1 MVLWFVSHQS
11 PDEIQKQIDFSDG
24 YLEELQ
30 VARRL
35 ARNTIA
41 SYSRDIR
48 KLAQFAKAQRKNN
61 KDLTSSDLQKFVRT
75 LNSSNLC
82 AASVRR
88 VVACT
93 RGFFRFLIREGHA
106 KKNPAEDLTGP
117 RADSRL
123 PKDLTWDEVEAFIEQ
138 PDTTKAIG
146 LRDRALLELL
156 YATGMRVSELLALR
170 PENLNLN
177 RGYLVCLGKGNK
189 ERVIPI
195 GDQAVFW
202 VSKYSRE
209 ARSRILGKRT
219 SNALFVTS
227 WSPRLSREKFWK
239 KLKQYALAAGLE
251 RNVTPHMLRHSF
263 ATHLLKHG
271 ADLITIQ
278 QLLGHVDVSTTL
290 IYTSIMNVR
299 LQQIY
304 KETHPRK

>member
-1 MVLWFVSHQS
+1 MVLWLVPYDS
-11 PDEIQKQIDFSDG
+11 PRKHRNKVDLGDA

-41 SYSRDIR
+41 SYSRDI
-48 KLAQFAKAQRKNN
+48 QQ
-61 KDLTSSDLQKFVRT
+61 KDIDTLTAGDLQEFVRT
-75 LNSSNLC
+75 LNSSDLC
-82 AASVRR
+82 PASVRR

-93 RGFFRFLIREGHA
+93 RGFYRFLVREGYTGVNA
-106 KKNPAEDLTGP
+106 ASDLAAP

-123 PKDLTWDEVEAFIEQ
+123 PKDLTWDEVNALIEQ
-138 PDTTKAIG
+138 PDTTKPIG

-156 YATGMRVSELLALR
+156 YATGMRVSELLSLR
-170 PENLNLN
+170 PENLNLR

-195 GDQAVFW
+195 GEQAVFW
-202 VSKYSRE
+202 VSKYCRE
-209 ARSRILGKRT
+209 ARSRLLGKRA
-219 SNALFVTS
+219 SASLFVTS
-227 WSPRLSREKFWK
+227 WGPVLSREKFWK
-239 KLKQYALAAGLE
+239 KLKEYALKAGLE
-251 RNVTPHMLRHSF
+251 RNVSPHMLRHSF

-271 ADLITIQ
+271 ADLISIQ
-278 QLLGHVDVSTTL
+278 QLLGHADVSTTQ

-304 KETHPRK
+304 KEAHPRK

>member
-1 MVLWFVSHQS
+1 MVLWFVSHES
-11 PDEIQKQIDFSDG
+11 SDGIQKQVDFADS

-35 ARNTIA
+35 ARNTIT

-48 KLAQFAKAQRKNN
+48 KLAKFAETQRKNIA
-61 KDLTSSDLQKFVRT
+61 DLTSPDLQKFVRT

-82 AASVRR
+82 PASVRR

-93 RGFFRFLIREGHA
+93 RGFYRFLMREGYA
-106 KKNPAEDLTGP
+106 KKNPAEDLVGP

-123 PKDLTWDEVEAFIEQ
+123 PKDLTWDEVEALIHQ
-138 PDTTKAIG
+138 PDTTKAVG

-195 GDQAVFW
+195 GEQAVFW

-209 ARSRILGKRT
+209 ARSKILGKRP

-227 WSPRLSREKFWK
+227 WGPTLSREKFWK
-239 KLKQYALAAGLE
+239 KLKQYALDAGLA

-278 QLLGHVDVSTTL
+278 QLIGHADVSTTQ
-290 IYTSIMNVR
+290 IYTNIMNVR

>member
-11 PDEIQKQIDFSDG
+11 SGGIKKEFDFADS

-48 KLAQFAKAQRKNN
+48 KLSHFAKGRKKNIA
-61 KDLTSSDLQKFVRT
+61 KLTSSDLQKFIRT
-75 LNSSNLC
+75 LNSSHLC

-93 RGFFRFLIREGHA
+93 RGFYRFLLREGYTE
-106 KKNPAEDLTGP
+106 KNPAEDLVAP
-117 RADSRL
+117 RVDSRL
-123 PKDLTWDEVEAFIEQ
+123 PKDLTWDEVEALIQ
-138 PDTTKAIG
+138 RPDTTRAVG

-170 PENLNLN
+170 PENLNLKS
-177 RGYLVCLGKGNK
+177 GYLVCLGKGNK
-189 ERVIPI
+189 ERIIPI
-195 GDQAVFW
+195 GEQAIYW

-209 ARSRILGKRT
+209 ARSKILGKRAST
-219 SNALFVTS
+219 ALFVTS

-239 KLKQYALAAGLE
+239 KLKQYAVDAGLE
-251 RNVTPHMLRHSF
+251 RNVSPHMLRHSF

-278 QLLGHVDVSTTL
+278 QLLGHADVSTTQ

>member
-1 MVLWFVSHQS
+1 MVLWFVPYESTRGT
-11 PDEIQKQIDFSDG
+11 QKQLDFGDR

-30 VARRL
+30 VVRRL

-41 SYSRDIR
+41 SYARDIR
-48 KLAQFAKAQRKNN
+48 KLEQFAKLQKRNIAE
-61 KDLTSSDLQKFVRT
+61 LTRADLQKFIRT

-93 RGFFRFLIREGHA
+93 RGFYRFLLREGYA
-106 KKNPAEDLTGP
+106 KTNPAEDLAAP

-123 PKDLTWDEVEAFIEQ
+123 PKDLTWDEVEALINQ
-138 PDTTKAIG
+138 PDTTKPLG

-156 YATGMRVSELLALR
+156 YATGMRVSELLSLR
-170 PENLNLN
+170 PANLNLR
-177 RGYLVCLGKGNK
+177 RGYLICLGKGNK

-195 GDQAVFW
+195 GEQAIFW
-202 VSKYSRE
+202 VSKYCRE
-209 ARSRILGKRT
+209 ARSKLLGKRA
-219 SNALFVTS
+219 SVSLFVTS
-227 WSPRLSREKFWK
+227 WGPALSREKFWK
-239 KLKQYALAAGLE
+239 KLKQYALDAGLE
-251 RNVTPHMLRHSF
+251 RNVSPHMLRHSF

-278 QLLGHVDVSTTL
+278 QLLGHADVSTTQ

-304 KETHPRK
+304 NETHPRK

>member
-1 MVLWFVSHQS
+1 VSHQS

-48 KLAQFAKAQRKNN
+48 KLAQFAKAQRKNI

-93 RGFFRFLIREGHA
+93 RGFYRFLMREGYT
-106 KKNPAEDLTGP
+106 KKNPAEDLAAP

-123 PKDLTWDEVEAFIEQ
+123 PKDLTWDEVEALIEQ

-170 PENLNLN
+170 PENLNLK

-195 GDQAVFW
+195 GEQAVFW

-209 ARSRILGKRT
+209 ARSKILGKRAST
-219 SNALFVTS
+219 ELFVTS

-239 KLKQYALAAGLE
+239 KLKQYALDAGLD

-278 QLLGHVDVSTTL
+278 QLLGHADVSTTQ

>member
-1 MVLWFVSHQS
+1 MVLWLMPYES
-11 PDEIQKQIDFSDG
+11 PRRPRKQVDLGDA

-48 KLAQFAKAQRKNN
+48 KLEQFANRYQKGIAE
-61 KDLTSSDLQKFVRT
+61 LTASDLQKFVRT
-75 LNSSNLC
+75 LSSSNLC

-93 RGFFRFLIREGHA
+93 RGFYRFLAREGYTES
-106 KKNPAEDLTGP
+106 NPASDLAAP
-117 RADSRL
+117 HADSRL
-123 PKDLTWDEVEAFIEQ
+123 PKDLTWDEVDALISQ

-156 YATGMRVSELLALR
+156 YATGMRVSELLSLR
-170 PENLNLN
+170 PENLNLK

-195 GDQAVFW
+195 GEQAIFW
-202 VSKYSRE
+202 VSKYCRE
-209 ARSRILGKRT
+209 ARSRLLGKRA
-219 SNALFVTS
+219 SAALFVTS
-227 WSPRLSREKFWK
+227 WGPVLSREKFWK
-239 KLKQYALAAGLE
+239 KLKQYALKAGLE
-251 RNVTPHMLRHSF
+251 RNVSPHMLRHSF

-271 ADLITIQ
+271 ADLISIQ
-278 QLLGHVDVSTTL
+278 QLLGHADVSTTQ
-290 IYTSIMNVR
+290 IYTNIMNVR

>member
-1 MVLWFVSHQS
+1 MVLWFVPYESTRGT
-11 PDEIQKQIDFSDG
+11 QKQFDFADC

-41 SYSRDIR
+41 SYARDIR
-48 KLAQFAKAQRKNN
+48 KLEQFTKLQQKNIAE
-61 KDLTSSDLQKFVRT
+61 LTRADLQKFVRT

-93 RGFFRFLIREGHA
+93 RGFYRFLLREGYA
-106 KKNPAEDLTGP
+106 KTNPAEDLAAP

-123 PKDLTWDEVEAFIEQ
+123 PKDLTWDEVEALINQ
-138 PDTTKAIG
+138 PDTTKPLG

-156 YATGMRVSELLALR
+156 YATGMRVSELLSLR
-170 PENLNLN
+170 PENLNLR
-177 RGYLVCLGKGNK
+177 RGYLICLGKGNK

-195 GDQAVFW
+195 GEQAIFW
-202 VSKYSRE
+202 VSKYCRE
-209 ARSRILGKRT
+209 ARSKLLGKRA
-219 SNALFVTS
+219 SVSLFVTS
-227 WSPRLSREKFWK
+227 WGPALSREKFWK
-239 KLKQYALAAGLE
+239 KLKQYALDAGLE
-251 RNVTPHMLRHSF
+251 RNVSPHMLRHSF

-278 QLLGHVDVSTTL
+278 QLLGHADVSTTQ

-304 KETHPRK
+304 NETHPRK

>member
-1 MVLWFVSHQS
+1 MVLWFVSHQPS
-11 PDEIQKQIDFSDG
+11 GGAEEQVDFADS

-35 ARNTIA
+35 ARNTIT

-48 KLAQFAKAQRKNN
+48 KLGQFAKAQRKNIAN
-61 KDLTSSDLQKFVRT
+61 LTSSDLQKFVRT
-75 LNSSNLC
+75 LNSSSLC
-82 AASVRR
+82 PASVRR

-93 RGFFRFLIREGHA
+93 RGFFRFLIREGYA
-106 KKNPAEDLTGP
+106 EKNPAEDLTAP

-123 PKDLTWDEVEAFIEQ
+123 PKDLTWDEVEALINH
-138 PDTTKAIG
+138 PDTSKAIG
-146 LRDRALLELL
+146 IRDRALIEL
-156 YATGMRVSELLALR
+156 YATGMRVPELLALR

-189 ERVIPI
+189 ERIIPI

-209 ARSRILGKRT
+209 ARSRILGKRA

-251 RNVTPHMLRHSF
+251 RNVTPHMIRHSF

-278 QLLGHVDVSTTL
+278 QLLGHVDVSTTQ

>member
-1 MVLWFVSHQS
+1 MVLWFVSHQ
-11 PDEIQKQIDFSDG
+11 PSDG
-24 YLEELQ
+24 AEEQVDFADSYLEELQ

-35 ARNTIA
+35 ARNTIT

-48 KLAQFAKAQRKNN
+48 KLGQFAKAQRKNIA
-61 KDLTSSDLQKFVRT
+61 DLTSSDLQKFVRT
-75 LNSSNLC
+75 LNSSSLC
-82 AASVRR
+82 PASVRR

-93 RGFFRFLIREGHA
+93 RGFFRFLIREGYA
-106 KKNPAEDLTGP
+106 EKNPAEDLTAP

-123 PKDLTWDEVEAFIEQ
+123 PKDLTWDEVEALINQ
-138 PDTTKAIG
+138 PDTSKAIG
-146 LRDRALLELL
+146 IRDRALIELL

-189 ERVIPI
+189 ERIIPI

-209 ARSRILGKRT
+209 ARSRILGKRA

-251 RNVTPHMLRHSF
+251 RNVTPHMIRHSF

-278 QLLGHVDVSTTL
+278 KLLGHVDVSTTQ

>member
-1 MVLWFVSHQS
+1 MVLWFVPYESTRGT
-11 PDEIQKQIDFSDG
+11 QKQFDFADC

-41 SYSRDIR
+41 SYARDIR
-48 KLAQFAKAQRKNN
+48 KLEQFTKLQQKNIAE
-61 KDLTSSDLQKFVRT
+61 LTRADLQKFVRT

-93 RGFFRFLIREGHA
+93 RGFYRFLLREGYA
-106 KKNPAEDLTGP
+106 KTNPAEDLAAP

-123 PKDLTWDEVEAFIEQ
+123 PKDLTWDEVEALINQ
-138 PDTTKAIG
+138 PDTTKPLG

-156 YATGMRVSELLALR
+156 YATGMRVSELLSLR
-170 PENLNLN
+170 PENLNLR

-195 GDQAVFW
+195 GEQAIFW
-202 VSKYSRE
+202 VSKYCRE
-209 ARSRILGKRT
+209 ARSKLLGKRA
-219 SNALFVTS
+219 SASLFVTS
-227 WSPRLSREKFWK
+227 WGPALSREKFWK
-239 KLKQYALAAGLE
+239 KLKQYALDAGLE
-251 RNVTPHMLRHSF
+251 RNVSPHMLRHSF

-278 QLLGHVDVSTTL
+278 QLLGHADVSTTQ

-304 KETHPRK
+304 NETHPRK